1 MKAMNRGKT
10 LGQARKSAAA
20 ARKYRKRAPVGKR
33 VAKISRPMKNAIQK
47 IINKNIETKYA
58 FAGVADQPLYNTLR
72 TALQPAQGLNFI
84 KPCLPLLSINGTQ
97 SDELIGT
104 RMKIS
109 SHKTVFNFN
118 LASSNATSQDVM
130 VKVFFLISK
139 NAKNN
144 TVAAAGFTGKNLL
157 RTGQA
162 SEEDWIPGSGLDPR
176 IFNQLPVNR
185 NAWVLKGSRTFRL
198 AKNGG
203 TLNGQ
208 TTGAVPVLSC
218 ANSYQFTWDWKAGGK
233 TCTYDESDQSSFPEN
248 YLPLVGM
255 VAWYPDGTTVGAA
268 DQVMP
273 VYCQFSHHLYY
284 KDA

>member
-1 MKAMNRGKT
+1 MPRRSTRLASKPRRDYAAMAGKRT
-10 LGQARKSAAA
+10 RKPAT
-20 ARKYRKRAPVGKR
+20 KR
-33 VAKISRPMKNAIQK
+33 VAKISKPLTKAIQR
-47 IINKNIETKYA
+47 IVDKNIETKFA
-58 FAGVADQPLYNTLR
+58 FAGVADQPLYNTIR
-72 TALQPAQGLNFI
+72 TSLQPAQGLNFI

-97 SDELIGT
+97 FDELIGT

-109 SHKTVFNFN
+109 SHKTIFNFN

-130 VKVFFLISK
+130 VKVFFLLSK

-185 NAWVLKGSRTFRL
+185 NAWILKGSRTFRL
-198 AKNGG
+198 CKNGG

-208 TTGAVPVLSC
+208 ATGAVPVLTGVS
-218 ANSYQFTWDWKAGGK
+218 SYQFTYDWKAGGK
-233 TCTYDESDQSSFPEN
+233 VCTYDESDQSSFPEN

>member
-1 MKAMNRGKT
+1 MPRRSARLAAKPRRDYAAM
-10 LGQARKSAAA
+10 
-20 ARKYRKRAPVGKR
+20 VGKKTR
-33 VAKISRPMKNAIQK
+33 RASSKKVAKLSKPIRNAVQA
-47 IINKNIETKYA
+47 IINKNIETKFA
-58 FAGVADQPLYNTLR
+58 FVGVADNPLYNTLR
-72 TALQPAQGLNFI
+72 TALQPAQGLNYI
-84 KPCLPLLSINGTQ
+84 KPCLPLLTINGTQ

-104 RMKIS
+104 KMKIVS
-109 SHKTVFNFN
+109 LKSIFNFN
-118 LASSNATSQDVM
+118 LASSNAVSQDVM
-130 VKVFFLISK
+130 VKIFFLISK

-198 AKNGG
+198 SKNGG

-208 TTGAVPVLSC
+208 TTGAVPVLSS
-218 ANSYQFTWDWKAGGK
+218 ANSYQFTYDWKAGGK
-233 TCTYDESDQSSFPEN
+233 TCTYDESDGSSFPEN

-255 VAWYPDGTTVGAA
+255 VAWYPDGTTVGNP
-268 DQVMP
+268 DTVMP
-273 VYCQFSHHLYY
+273 VYTQFSHHLYY